1 MLPVENMCYA
11 NKIVVGDD
19 ARIVPWALTLL
30 HTIKFNVVLCPAV
43 GAASRTGIKI
53 MEHSQNLNV
62 IWHMVPERSRPF
74 PTEHFII

>member
-30 HTIKFNVVLCPAV
+30 HTIKFKAIPHNSRL
-43 GAASRTGIKI
+43 AA
-53 MEHSQNLNV
+53 
-62 IWHMVPERSRPF
+62 
-74 PTEHFII
+74 